1 MLLWIILPLAAALV
15 MYRMYQSGI
24 LVLNCKSA
32 LTYIGKNRNLS
43 ASFTRCSGYTKRILR
58 YSAAHTCRITL
69 EQELTRGCMQA
80 EVYDAQKN
88 RVLTLDD
95 TCRTGTFDAAP
106 NARYT
111 LVLRFHKADGSYEL
125 TIT

>member
-1 MLLWIILPLAAALV
+1 MLFWILVPLAGALI
-15 MYRMYQSGI
+15 MYRLYQSG
-24 LVLNCKSA
+24 LMVLNCKSA

-58 YSAAHTCRITL
+58 YPTDRVCRITL
-69 EQELTRGCMQA
+69 EQELTRGYLQA
-80 EVYDAQKN
+80 EVYDAQKKQL
-88 RVLTLDD
+88 LTLDAQ
-95 TCRTGTFDAAP
+95 CPTGSFRAAP

-111 LVLRFHKADGSYEL
+111 LVLRFHKADGRYEL

>member
-1 MLLWIILPLAAALV
+1 MLLWIILPLAMALV
-15 MYRMYQSGI
+15 MYRLYQSG
-24 LVLNCKSA
+24 LMVLNCKSA
-32 LTYIGKNRNLS
+32 LTYVGKNRNLS

-69 EQELTRGCMQA
+69 EQDVTRGVLQA
-80 EVYDAQKN
+80 EVYDARKKLL
-88 RVLTLDD
+88 LTLDD
-95 TCRTGTFDAAP
+95 TCRTGTFHAAP